1 MQKTQKTTPKK
12 LLEMI
17 QEFSKVAGYEINIE
31 KSVVFL
37 YINNEAVQREIKESI
52 SFTTALKTIRY
63 LGINLTSEA
72 MTLFIL

>member
-72 MTLFIL
+72 MTLSIL